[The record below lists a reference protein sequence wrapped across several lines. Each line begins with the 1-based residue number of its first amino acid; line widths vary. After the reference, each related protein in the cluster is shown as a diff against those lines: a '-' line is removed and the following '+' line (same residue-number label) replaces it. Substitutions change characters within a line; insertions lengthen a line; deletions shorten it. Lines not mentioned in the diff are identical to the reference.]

1 MRSETMSKPAVVFGG
16 PSPEHDI
23 SILTG
28 LQACRTLLDMG
39 RDVEAIYWAKSG
51 AWFSVDP
58 ALEAADFAD
67 GVPRKARPLRF
78 IAEPGAGFM
87 EKKKPL
93 DVSPVVV
100 CCHGAPGEDGTLQGA
115 FDLAGIRYTGPG
127 AAGSA
132 LGMDKLAFGAVVE
145 QAGLPSVPRH
155 LLVADMEWDVSP
167 PYIVKPRFGG
177 SSIGIEVVDGM
188 NTALALAASSVHL
201 QDGAVIE
208 PFLEGSRDYNIAVR
222 TFPELQLSAIEAP
235 VRAGSAGAIYSYEQ
249 KYLSGGGLEGAA
261 RELPAVLPRDTER
274 RIREAAKVVAGLIRL
289 RSVARVDFLVRGE
302 DVWVNEINTI
312 PGSLAAYLWIDP
324 PVSRRD
330 LIADIVA
337 EAQKQPIRRFTTAG
351 SDGTALRSAGTIA
364 AKLG

>member
-1 MRSETMSKPAVVFGG
+1 MSKPGVVFGG

-28 LQACRTLLDMG
+28 LQVCRTLLDMG

-51 AWFSVDP
+51 SWFSVSP
-58 ALEAADFAD
+58 ALEAADLAD
-67 GVPRKARPLRF
+67 GVPRRATLLRL

-115 FDLAGIRYTGPG
+115 LDLAGIRYTGPG

-145 QAGLPSVPRH
+145 QAGLPSVPRR
-155 LLVADMEWDVSP
+155 LLTPGMEWGVP
-167 PYIVKPRFGG
+167 APYIVKPRFGG

-188 NTALALAASSVHL
+188 DTALALAASSVHL
-201 QDGAVIE
+201 RDGAVIE

-222 TFPELQLSAIEAP
+222 TFPEFQLSAIEAP
-235 VRAGSAGAIYSYEQ
+235 VRAPSAGSIYSYEQ
-249 KYLSGGGLEGAA
+249 KYLSGGGLEGSA
-261 RELPAVLPRDTER
+261 RELPAMLPADIEGGIR
-274 RIREAAKVVAGLIRL
+274 RAARAVAELIGL
-289 RSVARVDFLVRGE
+289 RSIARVDFLVRGE
-302 DVWVNEINTI
+302 DMWVNEINTI

-324 PVSRRD
+324 PISRRD
-330 LIADIVA
+330 LITDIVA
-337 EAQKQPIRRFTTAG
+337 EAEKRPIRRFTTAG
-351 SDGTALRSAGTIA
+351 SDGTALRSAGSIA

>member
-1 MRSETMSKPAVVFGG
+1 MSRPAVVFGG

-23 SILTG
+23 SVLTG
-28 LQACRTLLDMG
+28 LQACRTLLDSG

-51 AWFSVDP
+51 SWFSVDP

-67 GVPRKARPLRF
+67 GVPRKATPLRLV
-78 IAEPGAGFM
+78 AEPGAGFM

-115 FDLAGIRYTGPG
+115 LDLAGIRYTGPG

-145 QAGLPSVPRH
+145 QAGLPSVPRR
-155 LLVADMEWDVSP
+155 LLVADLDWDVAP

-188 NTALALAASSVHL
+188 DTALALVASSVHL
-201 QDGAVIE
+201 RDGAVIE
-208 PFLEGSRDYNIAVR
+208 PFLEGARDCNIAVR
-222 TFPELQLSAIEAP
+222 TYPEFQLSAIEAP
-235 VRAGSAGAIYSYEQ
+235 VRAGGADAIYSYEQ
-249 KYLSGGGLEGAA
+249 KYLSGGGLEGSA
-261 RELPAVLPRDTER
+261 RELPAVLPADVEQ
-274 RIREAAKVVAGLIRL
+274 RIRDAARIVAELVAV
-289 RSVARVDFLVRGE
+289 RSVARVDFLVRGA

-324 PVSRRD
+324 PVSRRE
-330 LIADIVA
+330 LISDIVA
-337 EAQKQPIRRFTTAG
+337 EAEKQPIRRFTTAG
-351 SDGTALRSAGTIA
+351 SDGTALRSAGAIA
-364 AKLG
+364 SKLG